1 MFNNLKVTFL
11 FIFLDYLCIL
21 FCDVSLSWSF
31 FIISNTTF
39 FILFYILK
47 DKNGMK
53 KVKKRSENAQWRK
66 NKQMQPIWLWI
77 LLSRLFEDTF
87 EDAQCWKV
95 KQMQLMWICL
105 FLDRR
110 FEKTSENAQW
120 CCYTLCKV
128 HKMTTR
134 NTENW
139 ILFSKNS
146 VISKL
151 WNLE

>member
-1 MFNNLKVTFL
+1 MTFL

-53 KVKKRSENAQWRK
+53 KVKKRSENAQWIKKKR
-66 NKQMQPIWLWI
+66 QPIWLWI

-95 KQMQLMWICL
+95 KQMQPMWICL
-105 FLDRR
+105 FSDRP

>member
-1 MFNNLKVTFL
+1 MKVTFL

-95 KQMQLMWICL
+95 KQMQPMWICL
-105 FLDRR
+105 FSGRPFEDTFEKAQWRKVKQMQPMWLCILLCKQFEES
-110 FEKTSENAQW
+110 FEKTQW
-120 CCYTLCKV
+120 RKV
-128 HKMTTR
+128 RQMQPM
-134 NTENW
+134 
-139 ILFSKNS
+139 
-146 VISKL
+146 
-151 WNLE
+151 